1 MNYKQH
7 FTHAAG
13 SQQEHLI
20 NICLFETERQQFEEW
35 GVSDVGRKSQP
46 KIAQPTQEFQ
56 SETGN
61 IGILLPADCLQTNYN
76 FVG

>member
-20 NICLFETERQQFEEW
+20 NICLFETERQQFEECI
-35 GVSDVGRKSQP
+35 GGCLMLVENHSQR
-46 KIAQPTQEFQ
+46 
-56 SETGN
+56 
-61 IGILLPADCLQTNYN
+61 
-76 FVG
+76 